1 MPVWKILLML
11 LLAIVCLALALGTI
25 IVPMTLVEDNSR
37 WLWLAGLLVAT
48 ICAGTL
54 LRLFLNSAD
63 RAFDRDS
70 RRR

>member
-1 MPVWKILLML
+1 MPVWKILVIM
-11 LLAIVCLALALGTI
+11 LLAILSLALALGAI

-37 WLWLAGLLVAT
+37 WLWLAGLIVAT
-48 ICAGTL
+48 ICMGTL

-63 RAFDRDS
+63 RAFDQD